1 MKYQTILFDMD
12 GTILDTLEDLQSSV
26 NHMREKYGYPPCSLD
41 EVRRFVG
48 NGARVLMRRALPEL
62 MTPEREDALLE
73 EYKAWYMAHNCV
85 RTHPYAGIPA
95 LLEEL
100 RGAGVTTAVV
110 SNKPHA
116 NTVVSRRGSSRAC
129 PPSASGRASPL
140 SLRPTWSGRRSRS
153 WGAPREGALYV
164 GEQRGRRGNGAAQRA
179 GSRGRLVGLSRS
191 GAAAAG
197 GRGAHRGQRAAAV
210 GICALS
216 G

>member
-73 EYKAWYMAHNCV
+73 EYKAWYMVHNCV

-95 LLEEL
+95 KPAPDMVWAALEEL
-100 RGAGVTTAVV
+100 GV
-110 SNKPHA
+110 
-116 NTVVSRRGSSRAC
+116 
-129 PPSASGRASPL
+129 
-140 SLRPTWSGRRSRS
+140 
-153 WGAPREGALYV
+153 PREGALYV
-164 GEQRGRRGNGAAQRA
+164 GDSEVDVETARRSGLDLVGVSWGFRGRELLRQAGAEHIADSVQQLWEFVR
-179 GSRGRLVGLSRS
+179 
-191 GAAAAG
+191 
-197 GRGAHRGQRAAAV
+197 
-210 GICALS
+210 
-216 G
+216 

>member
-1 MKYQTILFDMD
+1 MSEKIVIFDLD
-12 GTILDTLEDLQSSV
+12 GTLLDTLSDLHNSTNYALRSV
-26 NHMREKYGYPPCSLD
+26 GLPERSID

-85 RTHPYAGIPA
+85 RTHPYADIPA

-116 NTVVSRRGSSRAC
+116 NTVDLAARFFPGLPAFGQREGIPAKPAPDMVWA
-129 PPSASGRASPL
+129 AL
-140 SLRPTWSGRRSRS
+140 EEL
-153 WGAPREGALYV
+153 GAPREGALYV
-164 GEQRGRRGNGAAQRA
+164 GDSEVDVETARHSGLDLVGVSWGFRGRELLRQAGAEHIADSVQQLWEFVR
-179 GSRGRLVGLSRS
+179 
-191 GAAAAG
+191 
-197 GRGAHRGQRAAAV
+197 
-210 GICALS
+210 
-216 G
+216 

>member
-116 NTVVSRRGSSRAC
+116 NTVDLAARFFPGLARLRPAEGIPPACARHGLAALEELARAR
-129 PPSASGRASPL
+129 GRA
-140 SLRPTWSGRRSRS
+140 LRRR
-153 WGAPREGALYV
+153 
-164 GEQRGRRGNGAAQRA
+164 QRGRRGNGRGAA
-179 GSRGRLVGLSRS
+179 GWILVGVSWGFRGRELLRQA
-191 GAAAAG
+191 GAEHIADSVQQLWEFV
-197 GRGAHRGQRAAAV
+197 R
-210 GICALS
+210 
-216 G
+216 